1 MAVAGRRRPRSASF
15 PSLSSSAAVAE
26 ASASSQQQQPGNR
39 RTAQRRTS
47 GLSSSNRAS
56 KRRLEQL
63 FYGQV
68 GWLAL
73 PWWGATTTRVL
84 DWTELDRTAA
94 SSRQRHI
101 QARLNSTFLDY
112 SLHLLPSCCGHEHGH
127 TLYETDA
134 DISDGA
140 FPSRRPLSEVT
151 KCHVALLCL
160 VLSHPVLCNAAQSNG
175 PERLNELHV
184 QYTSSTL
191 SFLSLTHTCLSPPSF
206 PSFPPFDSFF
216 LTSIPTLP

>member
-1 MAVAGRRRPRSASF
+1 MPTSSPSPSSTNAASLSASSFRTPRKTDGSNSNNTPNSSSIMGRRQDKNTNPMQARDFVSTMAVAGRRRPRSASF

-84 DWTELDRTAA
+84 DWTELDPTVQQLVVDRGTSRLDSTRLDFSGLLSAFATELLRT
-94 SSRQRHI
+94 
-101 QARLNSTFLDY
+101 
-112 SLHLLPSCCGHEHGH
+112 
-127 TLYETDA
+127 
-134 DISDGA
+134 
-140 FPSRRPLSEVT
+140 
-151 KCHVALLCL
+151 
-160 VLSHPVLCNAAQSNG
+160 
-175 PERLNELHV
+175 
-184 QYTSSTL
+184 
-191 SFLSLTHTCLSPPSF
+191 
-206 PSFPPFDSFF
+206 
-216 LTSIPTLP
+216 